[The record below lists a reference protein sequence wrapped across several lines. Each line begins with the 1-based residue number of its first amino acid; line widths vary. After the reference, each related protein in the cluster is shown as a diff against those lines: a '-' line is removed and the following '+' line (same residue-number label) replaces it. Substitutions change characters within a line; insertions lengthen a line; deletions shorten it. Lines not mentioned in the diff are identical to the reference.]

1 MPLILWILYSG
12 SPVAGLYELQRIDE
26 LQARGSTRDIAKRL
40 STLTGNF
47 QAFITRRKEGT
58 VKQPVLTPIEVDYL
72 IGAYFTGLSQYPFD
86 ILEQA
91 DLSGVP
97 VVGSIQKLVKDG
109 VEVSSA
115 KAGDRVQLILNQT
128 PFYAESG
135 GQVGDQGYAQASDC
149 LIQIND
155 TKIRGDNRLTINSG
169 IGYRKLSNDKSSF
182 AGSNIFI
189 DYDEEGNSRASIGL
203 ELRASSFENMSKKFN
218 VKVDSAGVANYHTGY
233 PPDKRSIYVAQKN
246 GIDISTQKAR
256 QIKAKDF
263 SDFDYIFVMDKQNF
277 YDIKELISYHKVN
290 SVVQLLNDPFE
301 IEDPYYGN
309 DEGFEIV
316 YDKIYQ
322 GCKRVIDN
330 WK

>member
-1 MPLILWILYSG
+1 MHKPGDVLMVCLGNICRSPL
-12 SPVAGLYELQRIDE
+12 AQ
-26 LQARGSTRDIAKRL
+26 
-40 STLTGNF
+40 
-47 QAFITRRKEGT
+47 
-58 VKQPVLTPIEVDYL
+58 
-72 IGAYFTGLSQYPFD
+72 
-86 ILEQA
+86 
-91 DLSGVP
+91 GV
-97 VVGSIQKLVKDG
+97 
-109 VEVSSA
+109 
-115 KAGDRVQLILNQT
+115 
-128 PFYAESG
+128 
-135 GQVGDQGYAQASDC
+135 
-149 LIQIND
+149 
-155 TKIRGDNRLTINSG
+155 
-169 IGYRKLSNDKSSF
+169 
-182 AGSNIFI
+182 
-189 DYDEEGNSRASIGL
+189 
-203 ELRASSFENMSKKFN
+203 FENMSKKFN

-233 PPDKRSIYVAQKN
+233 LPDKRSIYVAQKN

-263 SDFDYIFVMDKQNF
+263 NNFDYIFVMDKENF

>member
-1 MPLILWILYSG
+1 MHKSGDVLMVCLGNICRSPL
-12 SPVAGLYELQRIDE
+12 AQ
-26 LQARGSTRDIAKRL
+26 
-40 STLTGNF
+40 
-47 QAFITRRKEGT
+47 
-58 VKQPVLTPIEVDYL
+58 
-72 IGAYFTGLSQYPFD
+72 
-86 ILEQA
+86 
-91 DLSGVP
+91 GV
-97 VVGSIQKLVKDG
+97 
-109 VEVSSA
+109 
-115 KAGDRVQLILNQT
+115 
-128 PFYAESG
+128 
-135 GQVGDQGYAQASDC
+135 
-149 LIQIND
+149 
-155 TKIRGDNRLTINSG
+155 
-169 IGYRKLSNDKSSF
+169 
-182 AGSNIFI
+182 
-189 DYDEEGNSRASIGL
+189 
-203 ELRASSFENMSKKFN
+203 FENMSKKFN

-263 SDFDYIFVMDKQNF
+263 SNFDYIFVMDKQNF
-277 YDIKELISYHKVN
+277 YDIKDLISYHKVN